1 MEYVIG
7 LPNDDFPAETI
18 DKLNAALG
26 LTDPEMAG
34 TSIMKQ
40 RTAYVS
46 HVEPTCVYHWSFA
59 PSSLWSGEARFQQA
73 IRAEY
78 WLVLQGGL
86 LVWQSGDNSNVL
98 NKTTMLMLGLPCMY

>member
-1 MEYVIG
+1 MAYVIG

-34 TSIMKQ
+34 ASIMKQ
-40 RTAYVS
+40 RTVLVS

-78 WLVLQGGL
+78 WL
-86 LVWQSGDNSNVL
+86 
-98 NKTTMLMLGLPCMY
+98 